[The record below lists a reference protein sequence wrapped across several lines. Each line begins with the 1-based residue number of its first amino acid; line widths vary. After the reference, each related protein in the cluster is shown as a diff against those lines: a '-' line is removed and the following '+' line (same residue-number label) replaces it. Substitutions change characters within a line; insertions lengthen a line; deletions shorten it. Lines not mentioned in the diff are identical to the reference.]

1 MGIRQAFAL
10 GVVLGA
16 ATAGLLC
23 VVSCSGRRHCSSD
36 VNASAGGG
44 GRIESSS
51 LFHAA
56 AAVAGARAL
65 RDAIVVFPS
74 RSAQQQSCASTSE
87 RRLVLLD
94 SSTLPTADK
103 TKLESESA
111 LELSLSEIC
120 SIVHQPEQFLP
131 PPTLTPPPPPPP
143 PVSLPAQ
150 GSSILGFL
158 ARGTA
163 YLAVLSLLIGTV
175 LACILARRAI
185 HLAESIA
192 APTLHALAVPAEAA
206 VATAATAGR
215 AALSMSTAALHVVQS
230 AAEGAG
236 LAAAI
241 GLFTVRTM
249 REAWLYLVGP
259 ATEAEAAPDSP
270 PSPPHT
276 TPPLDKL
283 RIASSRLRALACEA
297 LQSGEDGGGDKKRRR
312 RFSSR
317 ALLFDAVL
325 TPPRV
330 GLKAGAMALEWLLPA

>member
-1 MGIRQAFAL
+1 M
-10 GVVLGA
+10 
-16 ATAGLLC
+16 AGLLC
-23 VVSCSGRRHCSSD
+23 VVSCSGRPRHRSSD
-36 VNASAGGG
+36 VNGASSGAAAAAGGG
-44 GRIESSS
+44 DRIESST

-94 SSTLPTADK
+94 SSALPTADK

-131 PPTLTPPPPPPP
+131 PPPTPPSLSPPPA
-143 PVSLPAQ
+143 VSPPAQ

-158 ARGTA
+158 ARGAA
-163 YLAVLSLLIGTV
+163 YLAVLALLIGAV

-192 APTLHALAVPAEAA
+192 APTFHALAVPAEAA

-215 AALSMSTAALHVVQS
+215 AALSVSTAALHVVQS

-241 GLFTVRTM
+241 GLFTVRAM

-259 ATEAEAAPDSP
+259 ATEAEAAAPDLPQS
-270 PSPPHT
+270 PHT
-276 TPPLDKL
+276 PPPLDKL
-283 RIASSRLRALACEA
+283 RIATSRLRALASEA
-297 LQSGEDGGGDKKRRR
+297 LHSGEDGGGDKKRRR
-312 RFSSR
+312 RFSPR